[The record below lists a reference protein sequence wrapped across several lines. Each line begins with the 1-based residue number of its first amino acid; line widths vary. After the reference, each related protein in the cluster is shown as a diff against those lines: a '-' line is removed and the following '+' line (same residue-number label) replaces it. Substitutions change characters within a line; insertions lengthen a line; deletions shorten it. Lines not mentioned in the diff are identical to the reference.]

1 MKELPDITTVN
12 PLYKIF
18 NFIAQ
23 PIAVTKLNGEIEWTN
38 SYFLRFFKNI
48 KRPSNIK
55 EIIKLPE
62 IIEDKAFTL
71 YSDKLKAHLLIQP
84 VANNNSR
91 ELIIILE
98 TKDDSKLEQNFLSQK
113 LKGFA
118 HDLNNILSNILNSI
132 DVIKSKISTDD
143 KNYELIENI
152 SNNSNRAI
160 EIISSLLNIENDPIV
175 QKRRISV
182 NNLLKDLARAFK
194 ITLPDSIELKLILS
208 DNLEDIYGNY
218 TNLYSALLN
227 LCVNAKE
234 SITDSGNITI
244 SSFNEILENNINTD
258 FGMIRAGRYV
268 VISVK
273 DSGTGIPENI
283 KNKIFDRGFSTK
295 IKSYSGGIGL
305 DNVKKIIEEH
315 NGSIS
320 VTSEP
325 GKGTEIAIY
334 LPAAEKKQFEE
345 NNSGK
350 TILIT
355 EDEEALAGLLSDL
368 FESYNYNVIVAS
380 TCKETLEKLNEHNKI
395 DLLLIDK
402 ELPDLNGIECIKKVK
417 EKGFNFPVVLATG
430 SIDEAD
436 KKFGDTFASGYL
448 QKPYNFERALSVIR
462 ELIG

>member
-1 MKELPDITTVN
+1 MKELPDITTIE

-18 NFIAQ
+18 NFITQ
-23 PIAVTKLNGEIEWTN
+23 PIAVTTLNGEIEWTN
-38 SYFLRFFKNI
+38 SFFLRFFKNI
-48 KRPSNIK
+48 KRPSNIN
-55 EIIKLPE
+55 E
-62 IIEDKAFTL
+62 IIELPETVENNAFTL
-71 YSDKLKAHLLIQP
+71 YSDKLKANILIQP
-84 VANNNSR
+84 VTNNNSR

-98 TKDDSKLEQNFLSQK
+98 TTDDSKLEQNFLSQK

-132 DVIKSKISTDD
+132 DVIKSKIPADD

-160 EIISSLLNIENDPIV
+160 EIISSLLNIENDPII

-182 NNLLKDLARAFK
+182 SNLLKELVRAFNV
-194 ITLPDSIELKLILS
+194 TLPDEIKLKLNLEE
-208 DNLEDIYGNY
+208 NLEDIYGNY
-218 TNLYSALLN
+218 TNLYSAFLN

-234 SITDSGNITI
+234 SISGAGNIVL
-244 SSFNEILENNINTD
+244 SSFNKILDDKINTN
-258 FGMIRAGRYV
+258 FGTIPAGRYV

-273 DSGTGIPENI
+273 DNGSGIPKDLINR
-283 KNKIFDRGFSTK
+283 IFERGFSTK
-295 IKSYSGGIGL
+295 TKSYSGGIGL
-305 DNVKKIIEEH
+305 DNVKKIIGEH
-315 NGSIS
+315 NGYIT
-320 VTSEP
+320 VASET
-325 GKGTEIAIY
+325 GKGTEIDIY

-380 TCKETLEKLNEHNKI
+380 SCEETLEKLNENNKI

-402 ELPDLNGIECIKKVK
+402 ELPDRNGIECIKKIK
-417 EKGFNFPVVLATG
+417 ESGYDFPVVLATG

-436 KKFGDTFASGYL
+436 KKFGVSFANGYL
-448 QKPYNFERALSVIR
+448 QKPYNFERALSVVR